1 MRDSKVFLDTSPL
14 IYLLDSDV
22 NFGDKTNKILSALAR
37 DNNQFVS
44 SVITCT
50 EYLVIPYRTDN
61 QPLVDAFWELVA
73 DCGMILY
80 PITKEIA
87 LKAADIRAEYGFKSM
102 DSLQLAVAC
111 TEGCQLFLTNDKQ
124 LRRFRE
130 ISCVTVE
137 EWGM

>member
-61 QPLVDAFWELVA
+61 RPLVDAFWELVA

-87 LKAADIRAEYGFKSM
+87 LKAADIRAEYGFKTM

-111 TEGCQLFLTNDKQ
+111 MEGCQMFLTNDKQ

>member
-14 IYLLDSDV
+14 IYLLDNDV
-22 NFGDKTNKILSALAR
+22 NFGDKTNKILSALAQ

-50 EYLVIPYRTDN
+50 EYLVAPYRTDN
-61 QPLVDAFWELVA
+61 RPLVEAFWELVA

-87 LKAADIRAEYGFKSM
+87 LKAADIRAEYGFKTM

-111 TEGCQLFLTNDKQ
+111 MEGCQMFLTNDKQ
-124 LRRFRE
+124 LRRFGE